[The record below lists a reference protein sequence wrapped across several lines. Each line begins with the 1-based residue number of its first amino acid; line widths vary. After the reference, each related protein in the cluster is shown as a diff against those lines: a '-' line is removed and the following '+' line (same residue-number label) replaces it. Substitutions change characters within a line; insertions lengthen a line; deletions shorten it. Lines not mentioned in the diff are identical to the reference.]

1 MRQMTRLS
9 QQAKDYL
16 MRFTPAAL
24 ALSLL
29 AGVTSSIA
37 WSDTGEEL
45 GPRAAQLV
53 AEGDARIVRGDINGA
68 IDAFE
73 AALVVQPGNANVL
86 ISLADATRKH
96 GMQGK
101 ALHYYRSALV
111 SDPRNVAAI
120 SGEGAA
126 LAEKGALAKAK
137 RNLAQLERLCGSDCE
152 ATRKLA
158 SVLDGQP
165 ARLVVQAETIKPE
178 PIITE
183 N

>member
-1 MRQMTRLS
+1 
-9 QQAKDYL
+9 
-16 MRFTPAAL
+16 MRFAPAAL

-45 GPRAAQLV
+45 NPRAAQLV
-53 AEGDARIVRGDINGA
+53 AEGQALMGTGDHNGA

-73 AALVVQPGNANVL
+73 AALVVQPGNAQVL
-86 ISLADATRKH
+86 IGLAEATRSQ

-101 ALHYYRSALV
+101 ALHFYRAALV
-111 SDPRNVAAI
+111 SDPRNVKAI

-126 LAEKGALAKAK
+126 LAEKGALAKAR
-137 RNLAQLERLCGSDCE
+137 RNLAQLESLCGSDCE
-152 ATRKLA
+152 ATRQLA
-158 SVLDGQP
+158 SVLDQQP
-165 ARLVVQAETIKPE
+165 ALHVVHAEAVKPQ
-178 PIITE
+178 PIVTE